1 MIRAAD
7 SGRPR
12 DRPIYIPWMAPLR
25 PDPEAA
31 DDAREMAESA
41 REDVRAAP
49 SFAAELF
56 LGRMAGDLV
65 HPFPE
70 QAEADRA
77 VAEPV
82 LAELERVLAAE
93 IDPDQ
98 VDSEDRIPPE
108 ALEKLKT
115 AGAFRLKLPTWA
127 GGLGFSQTNYG
138 RAVALAAS
146 WSNAVAIWMS
156 GHQSI
161 GVSTPLKLFGT
172 DAQKQAYLPRLA
184 AGEMSAFALTEPEA
198 GSDPARMQTTAEPH
212 PEGGWVLRGEKLW
225 CTNGPEADIMIV
237 MARTPDK
244 VIGGRPRKQISAFIV
259 ETAWP
264 GFETTHVCE
273 FMGYGGIRSG
283 VLRFDDMR
291 VPAENLLWEEGQ
303 GLKLALI
310 TLNTGRLTLPAT
322 NVAAAKACLRIV
334 RQWARMREQWGG
346 PIGAQE
352 AVAVH
357 LGWIASHTFA
367 MEAFSDYTAALADGG
382 RTDFRIE
389 AAMAKLFCSEV
400 LCRIT
405 DRTVQIRG
413 GRGYEKAASLSARG
427 EVPWPVERLYR
438 EARLNTIVEGT
449 SEIMRLFIA
458 REALDPHL
466 RRIGALAEPG
476 ASFGAK
482 AKAAWRGLIHYPPWF
497 ASTWWPGFGAPEGVP
512 PALRGHW
519 TWTRRQVKRLSRRI
533 TYAMARWRARLEHR
547 QGWLGRMVDEAVDL
561 TAMSLAIA
569 RAASRG
575 DEGSIELAELFCR
588 HARARIH
595 ERHHTPT
602 TLDRKGA
609 AVAAHLLDCRY
620 LDLEQGIAAESPE
633 VTERVK
639 GTRQSPNG

>member
-1 MIRAAD
+1 
-7 SGRPR
+7 
-12 DRPIYIPWMAPLR
+12 MAPM
-25 PDPEAA
+25 PPHPEAA
-31 DDAREMAESA
+31 DDAREMAERS
-41 REDVRAAP
+41 REGARAAP

-70 QAEADRA
+70 QDETDRTL
-77 VAEPV
+77 AEPV
-82 LAELERVLAAE
+82 LEELERVLRTHV
-93 IDPDQ
+93 DPER
-98 VDSEDRIPPE
+98 VDREDRIEPE
-108 ALEKLKT
+108 ALAQLEE

-146 WSNAVAIWMS
+146 WCNAVAIWMS

-161 GVSTPLKLFGT
+161 GVGTPLKLFGT

-198 GSDPARMQTTAEPH
+198 GSDPARMQTTAERH
-212 PEGGWVLRGEKLW
+212 PDGGWVLNGEKLW

-259 ETAWP
+259 ETAWE
-264 GFETTHVCE
+264 GFETTHVCA

-283 VLRFDDMR
+283 VLRFRDMR
-291 VPAENLLWEEGQ
+291 VPEENLLWEEGQ

-322 NVAAAKACLRIV
+322 NTAAAKACLRIV

-346 PIGAQE
+346 PIGTQE
-352 AVAVH
+352 AVAIH

-367 MEAFSDYTAALADGG
+367 MEAFSDYTAALADRG

-400 LCRIT
+400 LCRIA

-413 GRGYEKAASLSARG
+413 GRGYEKAESLRARG
-427 EVPWPVERLYR
+427 EVPWPVERIYR

-466 RRIGALAEPG
+466 TRVGALAEPG
-476 ASFGAK
+476 ASLGAK
-482 AKAAWRGLIHYPPWF
+482 AKAACRGAAHYPLWF
-497 ASTWWPGFGAPEGVP
+497 VSTLWPGFGAPAGIP

-519 TWTRRQVKRLSRRI
+519 GWTRRQVKRLARRI
-533 TYAMARWRARLEHR
+533 TYAMARWRARLERR

-575 DEGSIELAELFCR
+575 DEGSIELADLFCR

-602 TLDRKGA
+602 ALDRKGA
-609 AVAAHLLDCRY
+609 DLAARLLAGRY
-620 LDLEQGIAAESPE
+620 LDLEDGIA
-633 VTERVK
+633 TEAPDVR
-639 GTRQSPNG
+639 TPAP